1 MDELKLLE
9 ERDIS
14 TAVTSIRL
22 ALSKLLRTTLRG
34 MFDGP
39 STVSIEQMSGQGVVV
54 DLSSVFSNRDALAL
68 VQMATASTLAG
79 QMAALPEQGRR
90 GILVDDEV
98 WATMASERAA
108 KTLQGR
114 LKLCRLWGIWN
125 ILITHRL
132 SDLQAQAD
140 SGTSASKVAEGLLA
154 DVQTRVVFRQATDQ
168 LAMVGQLLRMNERM
182 VDLLPRLTRGRSVW
196 TVAGRAAVVQHVIG
210 RGIEAELT
218 NTDGAMAA

>member
-54 DLSSVFSNRDALAL
+54 DLSSVFSNRDALPL

-79 QMAALPEQGRR
+79 QMAAL
-90 GILVDDEV
+90 
-98 WATMASERAA
+98 S
-108 KTLQGR
+108 
-114 LKLCRLWGIWN
+114 
-125 ILITHRL
+125 
-132 SDLQAQAD
+132 
-140 SGTSASKVAEGLLA
+140 
-154 DVQTRVVFRQATDQ
+154 
-168 LAMVGQLLRMNERM
+168 RM
-182 VDLLPRLTRGRSVW
+182 VVLQWGQARVLPAADFTAELRPNNVGRTLLDTGS
-196 TVAGRAAVVQHVIG
+196 AAVSCWAPTSRPFRPNRILRDRACASPPRQ
-210 RGIEAELT
+210 
-218 NTDGAMAA
+218 